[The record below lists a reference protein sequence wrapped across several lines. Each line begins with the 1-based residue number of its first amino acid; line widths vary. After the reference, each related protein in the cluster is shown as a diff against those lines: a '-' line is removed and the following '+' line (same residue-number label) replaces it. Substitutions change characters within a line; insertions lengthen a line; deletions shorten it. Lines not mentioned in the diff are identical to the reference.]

1 MSTDILV
8 VQINGALPLA
18 YPNNKNR
25 SSDYACVVFIFFY
38 SFGYSIGFG
47 PNAWVYGTEVFLLLL
62 PSCLEL
68 TQPID
73 FPNAPPCKRHQH
85 LCQCRCNRLYCCC
98 SILPRCSVQH
108 RFQNIFHIFLSQRS
122 VTYRKSSHLL
132 TLHFLVLTPSEDHH
146 NLLSRDERQIFGR
159 DG

>member
-47 PNAWVYGTEVFLLLL
+47 PNAWVYGTEVFLLPPPFL
-62 PSCLEL
+62 PGTDTTHRSSQR
-68 TQPID
+68 T
-73 FPNAPPCKRHQH
+73 
-85 LCQCRCNRLYCCC
+85 
-98 SILPRCSVQH
+98 SVQKASTSVPV
-108 RFQNIFHIFLSQRS
+108 QVQSALLLLLNSTPLLCPTSVPKHISYFSVSTQCHLS
-122 VTYRKSSHLL
+122 
-132 TLHFLVLTPSEDHH
+132 
-146 NLLSRDERQIFGR
+146 
-159 DG
+159 